1 MARHAEVLARWTVRR
16 QRARWQWCEGC
27 GTGFDG
33 VTCPACGVLGR
44 PVWVPA
50 MALVVELAGGAR
62 VLVVAERAAGGRW
75 VAVKTTVATAEVV
88 AAVRRQDQADELGG
102 LFGSAA

>member
-33 VTCPACGVLGR
+33 VACPAGGVLGR
-44 PVWVPA
+44 PVWVPT
-50 MALVVELAGGAR
+50 MALVVELASGAR

-75 VAVKTTVATAEVV
+75 VAVKTTAATAEAV
-88 AAVRRQDQADELGG
+88 AVVRRQDQAGELGG

>member
-1 MARHAEVLARWTVRR
+1 MGRHAEVLARWTVRR
-16 QRARWQWCEGC
+16 RRARWQWCEGW
-27 GTGFDG
+27 TGFDG
-33 VTCPACGVLGR
+33 VACPACGVLGR

-62 VLVVAERAAGGRW
+62 VVVVAERATGGRW
-75 VAVKTTVATAEVV
+75 VAVRTSPATPEAV
-88 AAVRRQDQADELGG
+88 AALRRQDQADELGG

>member
-33 VTCPACGVLGR
+33 VACPACGVLGR

-50 MALVVELAGGAR
+50 MALVVELSGGAQ

-75 VAVKTTVATAEVV
+75 VAVKTTPATAEMV
-88 AAVRRQDQADELGG
+88 AAVRRQDEADELGG